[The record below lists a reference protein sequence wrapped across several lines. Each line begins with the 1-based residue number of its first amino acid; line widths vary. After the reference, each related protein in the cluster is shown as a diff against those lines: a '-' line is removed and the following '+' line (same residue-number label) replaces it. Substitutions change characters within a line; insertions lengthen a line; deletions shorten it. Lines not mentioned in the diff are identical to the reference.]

1 MANKEVEVRC
11 SCCETRLT
19 VDVLTGQ
26 VLRAVEPGQTDETGK
41 PILDEERWDRAAENV
56 ADRPTAAEDKLDEG
70 LRREANREKSLD
82 DLFEKAKAK
91 VKRRGEAELPG
102 D

>member
-41 PILDEERWDRAAENV
+41 PILDEERWDRAAESV